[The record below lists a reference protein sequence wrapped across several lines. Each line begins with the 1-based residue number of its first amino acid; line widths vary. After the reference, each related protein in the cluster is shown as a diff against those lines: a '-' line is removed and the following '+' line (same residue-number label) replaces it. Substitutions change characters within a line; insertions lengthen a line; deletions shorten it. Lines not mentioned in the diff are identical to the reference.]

1 MQRPPESVVDS
12 WPKSNHVNPETRG
25 HLGMVVGV
33 LLAVMVTII
42 LAIRLYSRKWL
53 TRGCF
58 GLDDVFIMFAYIP
71 ATAYTIIGIVEE
83 DTFEWNRHTWDLE
96 QEYFVPGLQL
106 ILVNQILFDLATS
119 LTKLSILALLYRL
132 ASASG
137 DRKMTIAVLVSI
149 AIVGFNCFVFIIVS
163 VFQCTPLSEFWELS
177 RLPQHCIDQDA
188 HLRAVNLINT
198 LTDWLVVLLPL
209 KTVLSLNLPSRQISI
224 VLFLFGVGVLASS
237 AGIARCYFAWMLTT
251 NFDFVWNN
259 WSSWFCSALELN
271 IGIICAS
278 IPATK
283 PFFAS
288 HLPNVFEATFGPRS
302 SMTMD
307 WNRKLLTQSP
317 TLTTFIDQSSSS
329 TSLPQH
335 PAPLLSQPQH
345 AYLNKPLP
353 PILSDR
359 RVDLEAQPAF
369 ANEFGPHPH
378 LLKTSVPQRAGVRFS
393 DPCRNL
399 QQSNPQR
406 QDRTTILIMYRAD
419 NESVPMQQAPT
430 RASMA

>member
-1 MQRPPESVVDS
+1 MQRPPDSVSDS
-12 WPKSNHVNPETRG
+12 WPAPNYVNPETRG
-25 HLGMVVGV
+25 HLGMVVGI
-33 LLAVMVTII
+33 LLAVIVTII

-53 TRGCF
+53 TQGF
-58 GLDDVFIMFAYIP
+58 GLDDVFIMFAYLP

-83 DTFEWNRHTWDLE
+83 DKFQWNRHTWDLE
-96 QEYFVPGLQL
+96 EEYFVPGLQL

-119 LTKLSILALLYRL
+119 LTKLSILALLHRFT
-132 ASASG
+132 SASG

-149 AIVGFNCFVFIIVS
+149 AIVGFNCFVFIIVT

-177 RLPQHCIDQDA
+177 SEPRNCIDQDA
-188 HLRAVNLINT
+188 HLRAINLINT

-278 IPATK
+278 VPATK
-283 PFFAS
+283 PFFA
-288 HLPNVFEATFGPRS
+288 NVFETTFGPRS

-307 WNRKLLTQSP
+307 WNRKLLTQSA

-329 TSLPQH
+329 STSLPQQ
-335 PAPLLSQPQH
+335 PASLLSHPQH

-359 RVDLEAQPAF
+359 HVDLEAQTAF

-378 LLKTSVPQRAGVRFS
+378 LLKTSVPQRAGVRSS

-399 QQSNPQR
+399 QQSNPQG
-406 QDRTTILIMYRAD
+406 QDRTTILIMYRAN
-419 NESVPMQQAPT
+419 NESVPTQQAPT
-430 RASMA
+430 RALMT